1 MNKMEKLENKRKK
14 LLSDIERSES
24 IIEKEN
30 EKLSALKEKLEVTE
44 YEITAALMVENDLN
58 LDQLKELLQMEG
70 LKDLLDSPKQAE
82 AEEVVVENIEENFVR
97 EEM

>member
-70 LKDLLDSPKQAE
+70 LKDLLDSPKQT
-82 AEEVVVENIEENFVR
+82 EEVAIENIEENFVR

>member
-1 MNKMEKLENKRKK
+1 MEKLENKRKK

-24 IIEKEN
+24 IIKKEN
-30 EKLSALKEKLEVTE
+30 EKLAALKEKLEVTE

-70 LKDLLDSPKQAE
+70 LKDLLDSPKQT
-82 AEEVVVENIEENFVR
+82 EEVVVENMEENFVR

>member
-70 LKDLLDSPKQAE
+70 LKDLLDSPKQT
-82 AEEVVVENIEENFVR
+82 EEVAEENIEENFVR
-97 EEM
+97 EEI

>member
-70 LKDLLDSPKQAE
+70 LKDLLDSPKQT
-82 AEEVVVENIEENFVR
+82 EEVAVENIEENFVR

>member
-1 MNKMEKLENKRKK
+1 M
-14 LLSDIERSES
+14 SDIERSES
-24 IIEKEN
+24 IIKKEN
-30 EKLSALKEKLEVTE
+30 EKLAALKEKLEVTE

-70 LKDLLDSPKQAE
+70 LKDLLDTPKQV
-82 AEEVVVENIEENFVR
+82 EEVVLENIEENFVR

>member
-14 LLSDIERSES
+14 LLSDIDRSES

-70 LKDLLDSPKQAE
+70 LKDLLDSPKQT
-82 AEEVVVENIEENFVR
+82 EEVAVENIEENFVR

>member
-14 LLSDIERSES
+14 LLSDIERSET

-70 LKDLLDSPKQAE
+70 LKDLLDSPKQT
-82 AEEVVVENIEENFVR
+82 EEVAVANIEENFVR

>member
-70 LKDLLDSPKQAE
+70 LKDLLDSSKQT
-82 AEEVVVENIEENFVR
+82 EEVAVENIEENFVR

>member
-70 LKDLLDSPKQAE
+70 LKDLLDSPKQT
-82 AEEVVVENIEENFVR
+82 EEVAVKNIEENFVR

>member
-70 LKDLLDSPKQAE
+70 LKDLLDSPKQT
-82 AEEVVVENIEENFVR
+82 EEVAVENMEENFVR

>member
-14 LLSDIERSES
+14 LLSDIERSET

-44 YEITAALMVENDLN
+44 YEITAALMVEKDLN

-70 LKDLLDSPKQAE
+70 LKDLLDTPKQS
-82 AEEVVVENIEENFVR
+82 EEVAVENIEENFVR

>member
-24 IIEKEN
+24 IIKKEN
-30 EKLSALKEKLEVTE
+30 EKLAALKEKLEVTE

-70 LKDLLDSPKQAE
+70 LKDLLDSPKQT
-82 AEEVVVENIEENFVR
+82 EEVAEENIEENFVR
-97 EEM
+97 EEI

>member
-24 IIEKEN
+24 IIKKEN
-30 EKLSALKEKLEVTE
+30 EKLAALKEKLEVTE

-70 LKDLLDSPKQAE
+70 LKDLLDSPKQT
-82 AEEVVVENIEENFVR
+82 EEVAVENIEENFVR

>member
-1 MNKMEKLENKRKK
+1 M
-14 LLSDIERSES
+14 
-24 IIEKEN
+24 
-30 EKLSALKEKLEVTE
+30 KEKLEVTE

-70 LKDLLDSPKQAE
+70 LKDLLDTPKQAE
-82 AEEVVVENIEENFVR
+82 EVAVENMEENFVR

>member
-70 LKDLLDSPKQAE
+70 LKDLLDSPKQT
-82 AEEVVVENIEENFVR
+82 EEVAVENIEENFVK
-97 EEM
+97 EAM

>member
-24 IIEKEN
+24 IIKKEN
-30 EKLSALKEKLEVTE
+30 EKLAALKEKLEVTE

-70 LKDLLDSPKQAE
+70 LKDLLDTPKQV
-82 AEEVVVENIEENFVR
+82 EEVVLENIEENFVR

>member
-14 LLSDIERSES
+14 LLSDIERSET

-70 LKDLLDSPKQAE
+70 LKDLLDSPKQTQ
-82 AEEVVVENIEENFVR
+82 EVDVENIEENFVR
-97 EEM
+97 EEI

>member
-24 IIEKEN
+24 IIKKEN
-30 EKLSALKEKLEVTE
+30 EKLAALKEKLEVTE

-70 LKDLLDSPKQAE
+70 LKDLLDSPKQT
-82 AEEVVVENIEENFVR
+82 EEVVVENMEENFVR

>member
-70 LKDLLDSPKQAE
+70 LKALLDTPKQS
-82 AEEVVVENIEENFVR
+82 EEVAVENIEENFVR

>member
-14 LLSDIERSES
+14 LLSDIERSET

-70 LKDLLDSPKQAE
+70 LKDLLDSPKQIQ
-82 AEEVVVENIEENFVR
+82 EVAVENIEENFVR

>member
-70 LKDLLDSPKQAE
+70 LKDLLDSPKQT
-82 AEEVVVENIEENFVR
+82 EEVAVENIKENFVR

>member
-14 LLSDIERSES
+14 LLSDIERSET

-70 LKDLLDSPKQAE
+70 LKDLLDTPKQS
-82 AEEVVVENIEENFVR
+82 EEVAVENIEENFVR

>member
-70 LKDLLDSPKQAE
+70 LKDLLDSPKQTQ
-82 AEEVVVENIEENFVR
+82 EVAVENIEENFVR
-97 EEM
+97 EEI

>member
-14 LLSDIERSES
+14 LLSDIERSET

-70 LKDLLDSPKQAE
+70 LKDLLDSPKQTQ
-82 AEEVVVENIEENFVR
+82 EVAVENIEENFVR
-97 EEM
+97 EEI

>member
-14 LLSDIERSES
+14 ILSDIERSEA

-70 LKDLLDSPKQAE
+70 LKDLLDSPKQTQ
-82 AEEVVVENIEENFVR
+82 EVAVENIEENFVR
-97 EEM
+97 EEI

>member
-70 LKDLLDSPKQAE
+70 LKDLLDTPKQS
-82 AEEVVVENIEENFVR
+82 EEVAVENIEENFVR